1 MFQMVPI
8 CFVSITLYRA
18 LELWDTSNAARRV
31 DDCDM
36 GGESNRKC
44 GEGMLETIRLA
55 FLTNEESSDNHCH
68 TKYEEN
74 DRTCDISFTIHGQCI
89 EVKNIPIPL
98 HESHY

>member
-1 MFQMVPI
+1 MVPI
-8 CFVSITLYRA
+8 CFESITFYRA
-18 LELWDTSNAARRV
+18 LELCDTSNAARRV

-44 GEGMLETIRLA
+44 EEGILETIRLL
-55 FLTNEESSDNHCH
+55 FLTNEESSDNQCH

-74 DRTCDISFTIHGQCI
+74 DRTCYISFTIHGQCI

-98 HESHY
+98 YESNY